1 MIALSLPRLAGQALV
16 AGFPAG
22 PPPPL
27 LLDAATR
34 GELGGFI
41 LFRRNIGDP
50 EAVANLIGQL
60 VQSCPAD
67 LPPWIGVDQEGGRVQ
82 RLGAPIVQLPP
93 MRVLGEIDDLAL
105 TEAAATLLGQQLR
118 ALGVNLDFAPV
129 LDVDSNP
136 LNPIIGDRSFGSDPA
151 LVARHGI
158 AFARGL
164 QAAGVAGCGK
174 HFPGHGDTALDS
186 HLALPRLSHTLERLR
201 QLELLPFGAAAAQI
215 ETLMTAHIVFDALD
229 PGTPATLSHAVLRTL
244 LRDELGFQG
253 VIFSDDLE
261 MKAISDHYG
270 VADAACQAVAAGCD
284 VLLICSRPELC
295 VTAHEALVRRAEREP
310 TFAARLLD
318 AAQRSLAV
326 RRKYRS
332 QPLAGKALTERLRTL
347 DASAL
352 EQRIAARRA

>member
-1 MIALSLPRLAGQALV
+1 MIALTLPRLAGQALV

-22 PPPPL
+22 PPPPQ
-27 LLDAATR
+27 LLDAASR

-41 LFRRNIGDP
+41 LFRRNLGEP
-50 EAVANLIGQL
+50 AAVAELTAQL
-60 VQSCPAD
+60 VASCPAE

-93 MRVLGEIDDLAL
+93 MRVLGAIDDLLL
-105 TEAAATLLGQQLR
+105 TEAAAKLLGQQLR

-136 LNPIIGDRSFGSDPA
+136 QNPIIGDRSFGSDPA
-151 LVARHGI
+151 LVARHAI

-186 HLALPRLSHTLERLR
+186 HLALPRLSHTLDRLR
-201 QLELLPFGAAAAQI
+201 HLELLPFRTAANQI

-229 PGTPATLSHAVLRTL
+229 PGTPATLSRAVLQTL

-284 VLLICSRPELC
+284 VLLICSRPELYF
-295 VTAHEALVRRAEREP
+295 TAHDELVRRGEREP
-310 TFAARLLD
+310 AFAARLLD
-318 AAQRSLAV
+318 ASQRSLAV
-326 RRKYRS
+326 RRRYRPA
-332 QPLAGKALTERLRTL
+332 PLTGDALTERLRAL

-352 EQRIAARRA
+352 EQRIVALRA